1 MVIFENQK
9 FSLTLRSVSLGRV
22 RLCTVLA
29 KFWIC
34 GHFNFRL
41 RTVLASAESLISQI
55 SSRKRILSKLVQPF
69 YQGAQMAVLAC
80 AESLIS
86 QISSRK
92 RILSKPVQPFYQ
104 GAQMASIHEIKN
116 YKKSC
121 DTTPL
126 KQRVGWLRTT
136 KFCKNHKLF

>member
-1 MVIFENQK
+1 MDSK
-9 FSLTLRSVSLGRV
+9 FFWKQRCSKIKKKLFDSAQCQPAQSPTLRSVNQP
-22 RLCTVLA
+22 
-29 KFWIC
+29 WIC
-34 GHFNFRL
+34 GQLNFQL
-41 RTVLASAESLISQI
+41 HT
-55 SSRKRILSKLVQPF
+55 
-69 YQGAQMAVLAC
+69 VLAC

-116 YKKSC
+116 YKKSR

-136 KFCKNHKLF
+136 KFCKNHKLFCKNCSFSCESYYLYCFSER